1 LKVLERENTEIER
14 IVEEV
19 KKEYKKR
26 KKSLRYNKKMMQ
38 SKINIL
44 HYHNTLLEDE
54 MISNQ

>member
-1 LKVLERENTEIER
+1 LERENTEIER